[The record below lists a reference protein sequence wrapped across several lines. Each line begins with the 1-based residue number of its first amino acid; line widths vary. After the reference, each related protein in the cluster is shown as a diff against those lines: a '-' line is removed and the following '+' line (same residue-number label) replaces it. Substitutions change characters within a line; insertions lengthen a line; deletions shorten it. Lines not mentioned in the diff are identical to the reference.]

1 MTEAYELTATEGL
14 RAMEAGKLTAEAWVV
29 SCLERIRDRE
39 QTVLAWEHL
48 DGDRALAR
56 ARELD
61 KAGGGGLAAGVP
73 FGAKDI
79 IDTADMP
86 TAYGSPIHEGHR
98 PGRDAGCI
106 AITRAAGAV
115 LLGKTVS
122 TEFGHRYPGKTRNP
136 FNPAHTPGGSSSG
149 SAAAVGDKMIPL
161 AYGTQTTGS
170 VIRPAAFCG
179 TVGYKPTYGD
189 FNNNGVMPNS
199 PSIDTLGAMVRSVE
213 DLALVRSVLLEEPL
227 VALKPPAMAGLK
239 IGFYRSPFW
248 DRAEGYTQSHLEHA
262 AKRLSGL
269 GAKVTDLEL
278 PGIDADFER
287 LFRVISGFEFS
298 RTVSWERFNR
308 LGALSADLRD
318 GRMKEGMETPY
329 EDYRKGT
336 RRLERLRLEID
347 DVLDGY
353 DVLITPS
360 APGEAP
366 KGLRKTGNAIFNS
379 IWTALGTPAVTL
391 PVFEGPSGLP
401 IGLQLIAGR
410 FKDRRLFDI
419 AEAVMKAL
427 SEGGSQKAETP

>member
-1 MTEAYELTATEGL
+1 MTEAFELTVTEGL
-14 RAMEAGKLTAEAWVV
+14 RAMEAGELTAEAWVA

-39 QTVLAWEHL
+39 QTVLAWEYL
-48 DGDRALAR
+48 DGDGALAR

-61 KAGGGGLAAGVP
+61 RAGGGGLATGVP

-86 TAYGSPIHEGHR
+86 TAYGSPIHQGHR
-98 PGRDAGCI
+98 PGRDAGCV

-115 LLGKTVS
+115 LLGKTVT

-136 FNPAHTPGGSSSG
+136 VNPAHTPGGSSSG
-149 SAAAVGDKMIPL
+149 SVAAVGDKMIPL

-199 PSIDTLGAMVRSVE
+199 PTIDTLGAIVRSVE

-227 VALKPPAMAGLK
+227 AALKPPAMGDLN

-248 DRAEGYTQSHLEHA
+248 DRAEGYTQSYLEDA

-278 PGIDADFER
+278 PGIDAGFER

-308 LGALSADLRD
+308 LGELSADLRD
-318 GRMKEGMETPY
+318 GRMKEGMETAY

-347 DVLDGY
+347 DVLDEY

-366 KGLRKTGNAIFNS
+366 EGLRRTGNAIFNS

-391 PVFEGPSGLP
+391 PVSKGPSGLP
-401 IGLQLIAGR
+401 VGLQLIAGR

-427 SEGGSQKAETP
+427 PSSRTVS